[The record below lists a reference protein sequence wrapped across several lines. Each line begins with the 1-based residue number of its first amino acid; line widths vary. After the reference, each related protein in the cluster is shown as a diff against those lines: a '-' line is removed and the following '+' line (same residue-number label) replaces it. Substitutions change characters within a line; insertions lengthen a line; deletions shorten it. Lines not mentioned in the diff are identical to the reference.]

1 MPEVVVMEAD
11 LANPLH
17 QEAIVMLINAYAC
30 DAMGGGRPLPEQVR
44 TALIPGLRQHP
55 TTLVLLAWSGP
66 QPVGIAV
73 CFGGFSTFAARP
85 LLNIHDLAVL
95 PTYRRQGV
103 GRLLLEHAAAK
114 ARALGG
120 CKLTLEVRA
129 DNGTARQLYERSGFG
144 PMAYASEATQTLF
157 LEKPL

>member
-1 MPEVVVMEAD
+1 MSEVVVIEAD

-17 QEAIVMLINAYAC
+17 QEAIVTLINAYAC
-30 DAMGGGRPLPEQVR
+30 DAMGGGRPLPEPVR
-44 TALIPGLRQHP
+44 TALIPGLQRHP

-66 QPVGIAV
+66 QAVGIAV
-73 CFGGFSTFAARP
+73 CFTGFSTFAARP

-95 PTYRRQGV
+95 PAYRRQGI
-103 GRLLLEHAAAK
+103 GQLLLAQAAAK

-129 DNGTARQLYERSGFG
+129 DNATARQLYERSGFG
-144 PMAYASEATQTLF
+144 AMAYAGGATQTLF
-157 LEKPL
+157 LEKLL